1 MSSPI
6 RSLLLMSAAACLL
19 STASAQV
26 KLNGFG
32 GYTFQDRFN
41 LSGAYNGFSY
51 SEGVLGEGAH
61 FGGSIEFELRPHKSI
76 ELLYQTQS
84 GEGYLRSGPVD
95 FGPYDVA
102 MHYVMLGGLGYKPF
116 SPAVSGYGGVNLGV
130 GFISGDASATKFA
143 IGGKLG
149 LMFNASSTVGI
160 KVGAQVL
167 SAVQGAGGGFYFGTG
182 GASAGVSTYSSIYQ
196 FGFTG
201 GLCIALQGRSTA
213 STPKPTTG
221 SGYPPPPPPPPPSN

>member
-76 ELLYQTQS
+76 ELLYRPNPEK
-84 GEGYLRSGPVD
+84 GIC
-95 FGPYDVA
+95 
-102 MHYVMLGGLGYKPF
+102 
-116 SPAVSGYGGVNLGV
+116 AVVLW
-130 GFISGDASATKFA
+130 ISVRT
-143 IGGKLG
+143 
-149 LMFNASSTVGI
+149 MWR
-160 KVGAQVL
+160 
-167 SAVQGAGGGFYFGTG
+167 
-182 GASAGVSTYSSIYQ
+182 
-196 FGFTG
+196 
-201 GLCIALQGRSTA
+201 CIT
-213 STPKPTTG
+213 
-221 SGYPPPPPPPPPSN
+221 

>member
-1 MSSPI
+1 
-6 RSLLLMSAAACLL
+6 
-19 STASAQV
+19 
-26 KLNGFG
+26 
-32 GYTFQDRFN
+32 
-41 LSGAYNGFSY
+41 
-51 SEGVLGEGAH
+51 
-61 FGGSIEFELRPHKSI
+61 
-76 ELLYQTQS
+76 
-84 GEGYLRSGPVD
+84 
-95 FGPYDVA
+95 